1 MRGFKRALLMS
12 CAIAVFAIGAAA
24 CDDDGND
31 AESNDNASQESIDAL
46 ASRIERN
53 EQMFAVIALSKL
65 GIHDI
70 DEGLNATGTIEPSYS
85 PGTTEAIR
93 IVALTNW
100 GRFQDDAEDVRADG
114 EALLTALH
122 DENVEAARSA
132 ATTFHETYHD
142 LSNAVWN
149 ELAKDLDPELG
160 GPAEHEEEGSATPG
174 ASGTPEADH

>member
-70 DEGLNATGTIEPSYS
+70 DEGLNATG
-85 PGTTEAIR
+85 AI
-93 IVALTNW
+93 
-100 GRFQDDAEDVRADG
+100 
-114 EALLTALH
+114 
-122 DENVEAARSA
+122 
-132 ATTFHETYHD
+132 
-142 LSNAVWN
+142 
-149 ELAKDLDPELG
+149 
-160 GPAEHEEEGSATPG
+160 
-174 ASGTPEADH
+174 